1 MPDARLIECMLER
14 YDAHN
19 EDEFGRVTLTME
31 QKGAARD
38 ATPNLERLVQAG
50 RSTFERVQENVR
62 DWKRYYETT
71 TGAEL
76 DKSSVVQA
84 VADEVDD
91 SDGIPTR
98 ATVVRTM
105 FLISL
110 GSPDRREVLDFVDIR
125 RS

>member
-1 MPDARLIECMLER
+1 MER

-19 EDEFGRVTLTME
+19 EDAFGRVTLTME

-38 ATPNLERLVQAG
+38 ATPNFERLVLAG
-50 RSTFERVQENVR
+50 RLTLERVQENVR

-76 DKSSVVQA
+76 DKSSVVQE

-105 FLISL
+105 CLISL